1 MALRHRLANGPL
13 VNRFNRAQPRTRPN
27 TAIMGSRS
35 RPLFVRPA
43 AAVLGAIFGACLSAG
58 LSAGLSAAGAQSPD
72 TGSRDAAAFAAL
84 EIAETETVVEIV
96 DGDTLVLA
104 DGRQVRLVG
113 LQMTD
118 GFKAFQ
124 SGSSSTHKIPTN
136 ARFSP

>member
-1 MALRHRLANGPL
+1 
-13 VNRFNRAQPRTRPN
+13 
-27 TAIMGSRS
+27 MGYRS
-35 RPLFVRPA
+35 RPLFVRLA
-43 AAVLGAIFGACLSAG
+43 LAVPGAVFGAC

-113 LQMTD
+113 LQAPGRYT
-118 GFKAFQ
+118 A
-124 SGSSSTHKIPTN
+124 
-136 ARFSP
+136 